1 MREAKVEIQSYRTD
15 IAKERI
21 NEAYERLH
29 SWANESKDE
38 KKLADALAKLLE
50 ARRQIEKLTS
60 QVEYF
65 YDGEG
70 SQEE

>member
-1 MREAKVEIQSYRTD
+1 MKQAMIEIQSYRAD

-21 NEAYERLH
+21 NEAYERIH
-29 SWANESKDE
+29 SWANDLPEDDE
-38 KKLADALAKLLE
+38 KLSIALAKLLE
-50 ARRQIEKLTS
+50 AERQIRKLIF

-70 SQEE
+70 SK